1 MKHDTHV
8 CYVNLVFH
16 SYSRLFLLYIISQ
29 FYSFALHPHH
39 SAQKGWTDLFQ
50 LNIIKHQQ
58 KPFPQSAEVSEDCT
72 SHLCES
78 WTIKVGLHNTIEHLC
93 MSRQWLWAENMVAQ
107 SFRIQNTKLLLENCS
122 LIHWAG
128 KMKYILSNT

>member
-58 KPFPQSAEVSEDCT
+58 KPFPQSAEVSEDFT
-72 SHLCES
+72 SHLCKS
-78 WTIKVGLHNTIEHLC
+78 WTIKVGLHNTRTLVHEPAVTV
-93 MSRQWLWAENMVAQ
+93 SRKYGSTELQDTKYKAALG
-107 SFRIQNTKLLLENCS
+107 KLLPDS
-122 LIHWAG
+122 LSW
-128 KMKYILSNT
+128 KNEVYFE